1 MAARKHP
8 PIKTVSYC
16 YVNGV
21 KTCTDDLTPTQ
32 QQRLGSEIQ
41 RILAENL
48 FRGQV
53 IFEKAQEQYAVNQ

>member
-48 FRGQV
+48 FLGQKKKK
-53 IFEKAQEQYAVNQ
+53 KAQEQYVVNQ